1 MFALRTVAGI
11 LTLALCLGTAAKAD
25 TYEITVYPQML
36 ADFYGPGENANT
48 FTSTYWSI
56 LETGAV
62 APPQFSFVQFTFSTS
77 DIGNDQ
83 GLLSPNV
90 QVYIP
95 ELNDFGP
102 IPKGQNLAPQPSPY
116 SASLDI
122 IPGTESGSTEDEY
135 ALQLETGGFGLQ
147 TWDFFVYFPA
157 GTVSGSGVNDPNT
170 VMRYTDVSSGTPE
183 VMAYDFASSTM
194 QEVPEPSSLGIVIA
208 ASIAGGAALR
218 RKRQEDFR

>member
-1 MFALRTVAGI
+1 MFTFRSLAGV
-11 LTLALCLGTAAKAD
+11 LTLALFLGTALKAD
-25 TYEITVYPQML
+25 TFQITVYPQTL
-36 ADFYGPGENANT
+36 PDFYGPGEDANT

-56 LETGAV
+56 LETGAI
-62 APPQFSFVQFTFSTS
+62 APPQFSFVQFTFTTP

-83 GLLSPNV
+83 GLLTPNV

-122 IPGTESGSTEDEY
+122 IPGAESGSTEDEY

-157 GTVSGSGVNDPNT
+157 GTVSGNGVNDPNT
-170 VMRYTDVSSGTPE
+170 VMTYNDVSSGTPE
-183 VMAYDFASSTM
+183 VMMYDFASSTI
-194 QEVPEPSSLGIVIA
+194 QEVPEPSSLGVA
-208 ASIAGGAALR
+208 LVALIAGGVALR
-218 RKRQEDFR
+218 RKCQEDFQ